1 MGRFFFDL
9 QGAQNA
15 RDPTGL
21 PFESELDAFRA
32 AQRLAAEL
40 WKTRPEAR
48 QCLRGGDPQKRRRR
62 LLRERV
68 RPRSPVRPLGWRAA
82 YRPPK
87 KRPQP
92 ESQGQVSGS
101 VCRSRC
107 RLAGIGTP

>member
-40 WKTRPEAR
+40 WNTRPD
-48 QCLRGGDPQKRRRR
+48 LRGTTCVVVTRKKDGD
-62 LLRERV
+62 
-68 RPRSPVRPLGWRAA
+68 A
-82 YRPPK
+82 YY
-87 KRPQP
+87 
-92 ESQGQVSGS
+92 VS
-101 VCRSRC
+101 V
-107 RLAGIGTP
+107 